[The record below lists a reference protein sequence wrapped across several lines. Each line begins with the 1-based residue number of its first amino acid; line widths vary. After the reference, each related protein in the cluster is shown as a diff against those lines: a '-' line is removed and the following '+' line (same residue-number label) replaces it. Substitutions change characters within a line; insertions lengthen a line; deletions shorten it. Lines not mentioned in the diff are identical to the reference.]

1 MTRVLLVTGA
11 RSLADDPA
19 AEAWARGLI
28 AAALVGV
35 DLLLVGD
42 APGPDA
48 WAVDEAR
55 RARISRRKYAA
66 FGPFAGC
73 VIVDGKEGAPP
84 RWTIHEPRRWIYE
97 TSPESVPASQRKIV
111 ATWVAKRYVAMMG
124 DAVKANAT
132 HDVSALY
139 FADSRAGCISELVI
153 DKARKASIPLRQ
165 EVWTRGTEHTARLA
179 RAAGL
184 TVDAQTWPKGATT

>member
-1 MTRVLLVTGA
+1 MNILLVTGA

-28 AAALVGV
+28 AEALEGA
-35 DLLLVGD
+35 DLLIVGD

-73 VIVDGKEGAPP
+73 VVVDGREGAPP
-84 RWTIHEPRRWIYE
+84 RWTIREPRRWIYE

-124 DAVKANAT
+124 DAVKANRT

-139 FADSRAGCISELVI
+139 LADPRAGCISELVI
-153 DKARKASIPLRQ
+153 DKARKANIPLRQ
-165 EVWTRGTEHTARLA
+165 EAWTRGTEHTVGLA
-179 RAAGL
+179 RKAGL
-184 TVDAQTWPKGATT
+184 TVDAQTWGAT